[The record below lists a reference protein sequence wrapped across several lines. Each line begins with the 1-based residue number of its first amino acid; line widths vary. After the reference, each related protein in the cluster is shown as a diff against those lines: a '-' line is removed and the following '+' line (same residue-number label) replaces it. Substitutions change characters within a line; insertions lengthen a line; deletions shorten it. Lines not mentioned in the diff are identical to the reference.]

1 MDGHFLLRGSSP
13 PRDQT
18 HVSCVSCFAGR
29 LFTNGAT
36 WEISGVTLNTFGGGQ
51 GGGFLPMNRD
61 YPAAVMCQACGYR
74 RTDSGVRTNITA
86 LLRVMSSRGDKQKD
100 KTQEIT

>member
-1 MDGHFLLRGSSP
+1 
-13 PRDQT
+13 
-18 HVSCVSCFAGR
+18 
-29 LFTNGAT
+29 
-36 WEISGVTLNTFGGGQ
+36 
-51 GGGFLPMNRD
+51 MNRD